1 MILFDVYNWPERNHH
16 DESQGIIIG
25 SNWIIVTIT
34 ILSMMLIDM
43 LSQFDAD
50 LEFVVL
56 EMVHQS
62 GYNGLLQNSRLRG
75 EFRL

>member
-1 MILFDVYNWPERNHH
+1 M
-16 DESQGIIIG
+16 
-25 SNWIIVTIT
+25 TIT
-34 ILSMMLIDM
+34 ILSLMLIDM

-56 EMVHQS
+56 AMVHQS